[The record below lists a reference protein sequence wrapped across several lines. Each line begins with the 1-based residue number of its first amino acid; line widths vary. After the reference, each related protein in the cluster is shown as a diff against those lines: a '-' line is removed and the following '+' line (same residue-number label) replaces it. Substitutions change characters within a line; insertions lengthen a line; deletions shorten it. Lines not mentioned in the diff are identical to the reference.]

1 VSPLRSRL
9 AAAALASRNQN
20 VRRVELAW
28 GAAITAEWAYFVAL
42 GVFAYDAGG
51 ASAVGLAGL
60 IRLLPAALVAPSAA
74 SLGDRIPRER
84 LLVGAALL
92 GAVALAASS
101 VAAFVGSEAGV
112 YACAAL
118 VGISSTL
125 IRPTLQAI
133 LPSLTRTPEE
143 LVASNA
149 ATSTVES
156 LGTLVGP
163 LVAGVLVEQAR
174 IGVTFAVAAGVLAVG
189 VVLLLGV
196 HSEGGVTGRSPS
208 RGRLGYAWRTV
219 RQHTGAPV
227 VVTLMV
233 AQAFV
238 RGCLNVLIVVAAF
251 QLLDGSGGTVGL
263 LTAAIGAGGVIGAIV
278 CSTLG
283 SARLAR
289 VFALSLLGWGLPIVL
304 VAPSPQ
310 LVAALFLMGVVGAA
324 NSVEDVAGFTL
335 LQRAIRDDALSGV
348 LGLIWGAA
356 MGALALGSVLAPVL
370 VRELGARAAFVIVGL
385 LLPVLTIAGFRRMR
399 ALDEVATPTRQQ
411 VLVDD
416 VPMFAPLSLAAKERL
431 ATKLFPLDVP
441 AGETIVRAGNVGDR
455 FYIVDSGTVRV
466 GLENGEK
473 ESGAGDYFGEIA
485 LLRDVPRT
493 ATVTAESATRLYA
506 LERADFLAAVTGH
519 ALAEAAAHEVADT
532 RLAGG
537 RFRVHHASG
546 EVRAPHGRKDSG
558 GGPMSDELLNK
569 ELLKNEEL
577 DVEGHVRKHA
587 NDEPASEDKD
597 EDEVEAHVRKSSPR
611 HI

>member
-1 VSPLRSRL
+1 MSPLRSRL
-9 AAAALASRNQN
+9 AAAALASRNEN

-42 GVFAYDAGG
+42 GVFAYNAGG

-60 IRLLPAALVAPSAA
+60 IRLLPAAVVAPSAA
-74 SLGDRIPRER
+74 SLGDRVRRER
-84 LLVGAALL
+84 LLLGAALL
-92 GAVALAASS
+92 GAIALAGSS
-101 VAAFVGSEAGV
+101 IAAFAGSEAGV

-125 IRPTLQAI
+125 IRPTLQAL

-156 LGTLVGP
+156 LGTLIGP

-174 IGVTFAVAAGVLAVG
+174 VGVTFAVAAGVLSVG
-189 VVLLLGV
+189 AALILGV
-196 HSEGGVTGRSPS
+196 HSQGAVGGRSAS
-208 RGRLGYAWRTV
+208 RGSLRFAWRTV

-251 QLLDGSGGTVGL
+251 QLLDGGGGTVGL
-263 LTAAIGAGGVIGAIV
+263 LTAAIGAGGVIGAVV

-283 SARLAR
+283 SRRLAR

-310 LVAALFLMGVVGAA
+310 LAAALVLMGIVGAA
-324 NSVEDVAGFTL
+324 NSVEDVSGFTL

-356 MGALALGSVLAPVL
+356 MGALALGSILAPVL
-370 VRELGARAAFVIVGL
+370 VRELGARSAFVIVGF
-385 LLPVLTIAGFRRMR
+385 LLPVLTLAGFRRMR
-399 ALDEVATPTRQQ
+399 ALDEVAAPSRQQ
-411 VLVDD
+411 LLVDD
-416 VPMFAPLSLAAKERL
+416 VPMFAPLSLASKERL
-431 ATKLFPLDVP
+431 ATKLVPLDVP
-441 AGETIVRAGNVGDR
+441 AGATIVRAGDVGDR
-455 FYIVDSGTVRV
+455 FYIVDSGTVGI
-466 GLENGEK
+466 GLGNEEK
-473 ESGAGDYFGEIA
+473 QSGAGDYFGEIA

-493 ATVTAESATRLYA
+493 ATVTAETATRLYV

-519 ALAEAAAHEVADT
+519 ALAEAAAHEIVGA
-532 RLAGG
+532 RLGG
-537 RFRVHHASG
+537 RFPLQQSSG
-546 EVRAPHGRKDSG
+546 EITAPQGRKDSG

-577 DVEGHVRKHA
+577 DVEGHVKKNL

>member
-1 VSPLRSRL
+1 MSPLRSRL
-9 AAAALASRNQN
+9 AAAALASRNEN

-42 GVFAYDAGG
+42 GVFAYNAGG

-92 GAVALAASS
+92 GAVALAASA
-101 VAAFVGSEAGV
+101 VAAFAGSESGV
-112 YACAAL
+112 YACAAF

-174 IGVTFAVAAGVLAVG
+174 VGVTFAVAAGVLGVG

-196 HSEGGVTGRSPS
+196 HSEGAVTGRSPS
-208 RGRLGYAWRTV
+208 RGSVGLAWRTV
-219 RQHTGAPV
+219 REHTGAPV

-283 SARLAR
+283 SRRLAR

-304 VAPSPQ
+304 VAPSTE
-310 LVAALFLMGVVGAA
+310 LVAALFLMGIVGAA
-324 NSVEDVAGFTL
+324 NSVEDVSGFTL

-370 VRELGARAAFVIVGL
+370 VRELGARSAFVLVGL
-385 LLPVLTIAGFRRMR
+385 LLPVLTIAGFRRVR
-399 ALDEVATPTRQQ
+399 ALDEVAAPTRQQ
-411 VLVDD
+411 LLVDD

-441 AGETIVRAGNVGDR
+441 AGATIVRAGDVGDR
-455 FYIVDSGTVRV
+455 FYIVGSGTVRV
-466 GLENGEK
+466 GLEGGEK
-473 ESGAGDYFGEIA
+473 QSGAGDYFGEIA

-493 ATVTAESATRLYA
+493 ATVTAESATRLFA

-532 RLAGG
+532 RLAG
-537 RFRVHHASG
+537 RFPAPQASG
-546 EVRAPHGRKDSG
+546 EMRAPRGRKDSEG
-558 GGPMSDELLNK
+558 GTMSDELLNK

-577 DVEGHVRKHA
+577 DVEGHVKKSVA
-587 NDEPASEDKD
+587 DEPASEDKD